1 MEQAERSCK
10 NCGSSTQVVNQEDVL
25 RDYLIK

>member
-1 MEQAERSCK
+1 MEQAEQSCK